1 MENQMVIT
9 IFELALSIVI
19 GILSLYVMHYVILK
33 IYKRKTNDEDP
44 YQNVSFLI
52 FLSGILFSVGY
63 LLSGIMTPLSS
74 TLDMLNN
81 GQSSSFEILFSFT
94 KYIGIFTFL
103 GLVLG
108 CIINYLTYLIFSSLT
123 TKLDELEEIKNGNVG
138 IAILVSVIAI
148 TMAVFCKEPF
158 LLVRIL
164 NLILAYLLSFIIKDS
179 SFGPIAQLVRAPGS

>member
-9 IFELALSIVI
+9 IFELTLSIVI

-81 GQSSSFEILFSFT
+81 GQNSSFEILFSFT

-158 LLVRIL
+158 LLVLEYFIPYPEIPTIL
-164 NLILAYLLSFIIKDS
+164 
-179 SFGPIAQLVRAPGS
+179 